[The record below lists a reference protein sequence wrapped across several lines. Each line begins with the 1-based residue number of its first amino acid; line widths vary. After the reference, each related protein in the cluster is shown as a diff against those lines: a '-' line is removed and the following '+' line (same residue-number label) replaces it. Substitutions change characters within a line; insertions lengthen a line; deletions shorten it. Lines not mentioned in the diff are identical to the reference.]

1 MILPS
6 ICTWLV
12 IIIMA
17 ESQAA
22 ITAISRLQNQSNK
35 PNLLL
40 RGTDNCVKR
49 RITHRELHVGDVFM
63 SLLCWACNGKS
74 KQYNFTIKSKLNRQ
88 YLFSNDMSYK

>member
-1 MILPS
+1 MILPA

-40 RGTDNCVKR
+40 RGTDNCVKKANNSQG
-49 RITHRELHVGDVFM
+49 I
-63 SLLCWACNGKS
+63 ACRGCVYEFIMLGL
-74 KQYNFTIKSKLNRQ
+74 QW
-88 YLFSNDMSYK
+88 